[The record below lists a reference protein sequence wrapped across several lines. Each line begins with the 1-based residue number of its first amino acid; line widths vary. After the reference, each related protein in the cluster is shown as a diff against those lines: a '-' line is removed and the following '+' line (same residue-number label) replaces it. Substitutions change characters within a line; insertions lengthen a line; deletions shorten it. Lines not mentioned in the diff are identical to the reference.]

1 MLFKLQTKQIF
12 SMAKSLKWMMLFTC
26 PGFGCPR
33 KQIPWLLCRVDL
45 PRWWGSAG
53 ARPSWPPWSTRPS
66 LQKSKLALVAAL
78 CNCNRLTLKSWTP
91 YKVFLGAEL
100 TTMVNWSQS
109 AVCQIGC
116 IRRGLGALCNRMIS
130 LHNHEADL
138 WPLTFILGLKMDNQK
153 AFWNTAYGPLH
164 APRPLTCHCQGAKWT
179 GCGSGERWWLPKI
192 WNDRLRLKALFYTL
206 YYIHCCIN

>member
-1 MLFKLQTKQIF
+1 MI
-12 SMAKSLKWMMLFTC
+12 FTC

-45 PRWWGSAG
+45 PRWWWSTG
-53 ARPSWPPWSTRPS
+53 ARPSWPSWSTGPS
-66 LQKSKLALVAAL
+66 LQKSKLAFVAAL

-100 TTMVNWSQS
+100 TTMFNWSQS
-109 AVCQIGC
+109 AVCQLGC

-138 WPLTFILGLKMDNQK
+138 WQPTFILGSKMDNKK
-153 AFWNTAYGPLH
+153 AFKTLKSTADGPQYT
-164 APRPLTCHCQGAKWT
+164 PRRLTCHC
-179 GCGSGERWWLPKI
+179 
-192 WNDRLRLKALFYTL
+192 
-206 YYIHCCIN
+206 